1 MKTTVRYTR
10 TAVAVLVALSL
21 AGCGGAGAAGD
32 ASGSPA
38 GASSGTAQP
47 AGPVS
52 VETDYGTVEVPQDPQ
67 TVVVLNYALAGYLY
81 DLDIP
86 VTATIPEDT
95 EAEGEHSEFWAEEA
109 EDDGT
114 VYLPW
119 SADGFDLEAILAL
132 EPDLIIGGGIGFP
145 LFQAEEA
152 YEDLSAIA
160 PTLLV
165 GRELTSW
172 QDQFSFLAGAFG
184 KGDLY
189 EEHVQAYEER
199 ETEVRE
205 AITPPEGEVAFL
217 SLTADGT
224 PYGLVE
230 DVGLPTTFADL
241 GFEVAPVFADGGFE
255 VYGPGGDMFEL
266 STEKVGQVMT
276 QETLFI
282 AGFNA
287 ETTSV
292 EDLRENP
299 VYAAL
304 PAFQD
309 NQAQELPYWSIR
321 GDYDEA
327 LALLDQIE
335 ELYG

>member
-1 MKTTVRYTR
+1 MNTTARCAR
-10 TAVAVLVALSL
+10 TALALLAALSL
-21 AGCGGAGAAGD
+21 AGCGGAPADSADSASEAGSTAEQAAGPQ
-32 ASGSPA
+32 AVG
-38 GASSGTAQP
+38 
-47 AGPVS
+47 
-52 VETDYGTVEVPQDPQ
+52 TDYGTVEVPSDPE

-81 DLDIP
+81 DLEVP
-86 VTATIPEDT
+86 VAAMIPEDT
-95 EAEGEHSEFWAEEA
+95 EAAGEHSEFWAEDA
-109 EDDGT
+109 EQDGT

-132 EPDLIIGGGIGFP
+132 EPDLIVGGGIGFP

-172 QDQFSFLAGAFG
+172 QDQFSFLAEAFG
-184 KGDLY
+184 QKERY
-189 EEHVQAYEER
+189 EDYVQAYDER
-199 ETEVRE
+199 EAEVRE

-230 DVGLPTTFADL
+230 GVGLPTTFTDL
-241 GFEVAPVFADGGFE
+241 GFEVAPVFLEGGFE

-266 STEKVGQVMT
+266 STETVGQVMT
-276 QETLFI
+276 QETLFV

-287 ETTSV
+287 DTVSV
-292 EDLRENP
+292 EELGENP

-309 NQAQELPYWSIR
+309 GTAHDLPYWSIR

-327 LALLDQIE
+327 LALLDHVE